1 MKPYISKLVPFFVLL
16 GAGFPLAILRRGWLF
31 EILNTIHRPG
41 LNEFFAAVTY
51 LGDATYAILIAL
63 LIYWYKPLKWVYA
76 FVIGFALHAVFVH
89 VFKQWLAHGFERP
102 FLYYQQIGLSHA
114 FDWIEGL
121 SMKKLNS
128 FPSGHTTTVFFFASF
143 LSSMLDSKRLPYLLA
158 IVALTAGIS
167 RVYLGQ
173 HWYIDVYAGMLFGVW
188 STLIALYVILRYP
201 KSWFEKCR
209 N

>member
-1 MKPYISKLVPFFVLL
+1 MKQYISKLVPFFVIL
-16 GAGFPLAILRRGWLF
+16 GAGFPFALTRRGWLF
-31 EILNTIHRPG
+31 EFLNKIHMPV
-41 LNEFFAAVTY
+41 LDEFFKVATY
-51 LGDATYAILIAL
+51 LGDATYAVLIAL

-76 FVIGFALHAVFVH
+76 FVIGFALHAFFVH

-114 FDWIEGL
+114 FDWIEGI

-128 FPSGHTTTVFFFASF
+128 FPSGHTTTAFYFASF
-143 LSSMLDSKRLPYLLA
+143 LAVMLDSKRFSYPLVILA
-158 IVALTAGIS
+158 LIAGIS

-173 HWYIDVYAGMLFGVW
+173 HWYIDVYAGMLFGIW
-188 STLIALYVILRYP
+188 STLIAVYLMLRYP
-201 KSWFEKCR
+201 KNWFERCR